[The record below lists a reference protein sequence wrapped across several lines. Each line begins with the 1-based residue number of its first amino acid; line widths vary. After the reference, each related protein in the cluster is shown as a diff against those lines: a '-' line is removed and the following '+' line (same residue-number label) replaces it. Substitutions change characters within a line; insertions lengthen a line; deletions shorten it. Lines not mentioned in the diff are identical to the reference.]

1 MHEAAEQSD
10 RAAELDPL
18 ALIIVVNHAWICYVA
33 RDYDRAIEAARS
45 AIEIN
50 DAWQPAYLYLS
61 LAYAQKGMYDDA
73 TRAASKAVELG
84 GTQVSAHLANL
95 AYVHALAGRSSEA
108 QQFLQRAKTNPWE
121 GFYVARAYV
130 ALKKPDSAFA
140 WLERSSW
147 RWPHRAVRADPA
159 LDPLRA
165 DPRFAQ
171 LSARVAK
178 EMGIQQ

>member
-1 MHEAAEQSD
+1 VEEAAQQSH

-33 RDYDRAIEAARS
+33 RDYDGSIQAAKS
-45 AIEIN
+45 GIEIN
-50 DAWQPAYLYLS
+50 DAWPNAYLYLS

-73 TRAASKAVELG
+73 TRAASKAAELG
-84 GTQVSAHLANL
+84 GLLVSAHLANL
-95 AYVHALAGRSSEA
+95 ASMHALAGRKAEA
-108 QQFLQRAKTNPWE
+108 EQLLQRAKTNPWE

-130 ALKKPDSAFA
+130 ALGKPDSAFA

-147 RWPHRAVRADPA
+147 RWPHRAVLADPA

-165 DPRFAQ
+165 DPRFAE
-171 LSARVAK
+171 LSAKVAK
-178 EMGIQQ
+178 AMGIQ